1 MSKLSLEEL
10 LWEDERLRNRDK
22 QVNDNLNK
30 TLTEANQLIA
40 AIKADP
46 KKYLNIRVS
55 LF

>member
-1 MSKLSLEEL
+1 MGL
-10 LWEDERLRNRDK
+10 LLHDKAMYEKFNGTLDEARS
-22 QVNDNLNK
+22 
-30 TLTEANQLIA
+30 LIA